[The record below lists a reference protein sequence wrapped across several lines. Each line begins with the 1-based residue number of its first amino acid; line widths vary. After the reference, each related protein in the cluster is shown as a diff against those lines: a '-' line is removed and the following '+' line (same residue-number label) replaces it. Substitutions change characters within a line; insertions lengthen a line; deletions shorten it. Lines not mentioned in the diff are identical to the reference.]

1 MLDIFG
7 SNVATVDGLR
17 WQQHRKITGSTFNEY
32 NYAFTW
38 SEGLVQ
44 SRDMLNWWMSHGSA
58 GLKST
63 AKDTRA
69 MSLNILAYV
78 GYKKHYPFDGAH
90 KLSETGHAA
99 SFRDALSIVLDNA
112 LLTLVMPP
120 MLLRM
125 LPKKWAR
132 VGYAISALKTHMTEL
147 YKDETQ
153 SVSHAKTPGTA
164 TLMSSMVAASQEAN
178 QNQELVLP
186 ELTQLPRHRE
196 GLTVS
201 EIFGN
206 IFVYYFAG
214 HDTTAAVFAYA
225 MLLLAAN
232 PECQDWVAEELQDVM
247 EGEDSTTWSYE
258 ACFPKMKRC
267 LAILVSRDSLCSPT
281 CNPLPR
287 FLEVEGI
294 LI

>member
-17 WQQHRKITGSTFNEY
+17 WQQHRKITGSTFNEH

-44 SRDMLNWWMSHGSA
+44 SRDMLSWWMSHGTA

-120 MLLRM
+120 QLLRM

-153 SVSHAKTPGTA
+153 TISHAKTLGTG
-164 TLMSSMVAASQEAN
+164 TLMSSMVAASQQAD
-178 QNQELVLP
+178 QELAP
-186 ELTQLPRHRE
+186 PKSARLPRHRE

-232 PECQDWVAEELQDVM
+232 PECQDWVAEELHDVM
-247 EGEDSTTWSYE
+247 EGEDSTAWSYE

-267 LAILVSRDSLCSPT
+267 LAILVSRHPPPIPQRAICYF
-281 CNPLPR
+281 C
-287 FLEVEGI
+287 FLEVKGMC
-294 LI
+294 